1 MQFKPVIFV
10 ILGIS
15 LLSLAVTSG
24 LQQQTAMGVKK
35 FDNSELG
42 NLCSM
47 IYDAMKE
54 LEGMLE
60 DGTAESE
67 DIELLFRYYALYEKT
82 CADKYGWKDLDP
94 GLIDSLDN
102 LLEDSKVPREGIMDL
117 LEQGMTNTTKNN
129 TGGTNVPEDSG
140 VTKKR

>member
-10 ILGIS
+10 IIGIS
-15 LLSLAVTSG
+15 LMSLAVTNV
-24 LQQQTAMGVKK
+24 LQQQTAMGRPN
-35 FDNSELG
+35 FPNTEHG

-54 LEGMLE
+54 LEGMFE

-67 DIELLFRYYALYEKT
+67 DIDLLFRYYALYEKT
-82 CADKYGWKDLDP
+82 CGDKYGWKDLDP
-94 GLIDSLDN
+94 GLIDSLDK

-129 TGGTNVPEDSG
+129 NGGTNVPEDDG